1 MGQKVSP
8 IGLRI
13 GINKDWE
20 SKWFAPNKDFKKYLQ
35 ADLKIRKYLDKEL
48 KTFAF
53 EISTKNNVGNDGWL
67 TSKISK
73 TTHYMIIYPRSRT
86 NSIENLSSIESYLI
100 SKEKIK
106 TFIKMCGIDI
116 STIAQEME
124 KIPPESSGRS
134 YMKCKN
140 FVKCVYSRNIT
151 PEQPINILIPKNTL
165 KILAEKKFFVTYEV
179 NEWKSF
185 LRK

>member
-1 MGQKVSP
+1 MDK
-8 IGLRI
+8 IYEKNNIEYNRI
-13 GINKDWE
+13 TGKQEQIRGVDVVLNFGGD
-20 SKWFAPNKDFKKYLQ
+20 KYLVDEKS
-35 ADLKIRKYLDKEL
+35 ATRYLDKEL

-116 STIAQEME
+116 STIAQEIE
-124 KIPPESSGRS
+124 KIPPESNGKS
-134 YMKCKN
+134 YIQCKN
-140 FVKCVYSRNIT
+140 FVKCVYSRNII
-151 PEQPINILIPKNTL
+151 PEQPINILIPRNTL
-165 KILAEKKFFVTYEV
+165 KVLAEKKFFVTY
-179 NEWKSF
+179 
-185 LRK
+185 